1 MALSFKFT
9 YNTKLTGLN
18 KSFLCQVVRKTDD
31 KEKESTIKADG
42 VKEESL
48 AVAGGRCWKRVWMTV
63 LKKTGDYFYLLLKK
77 QVDY

>member
-18 KSFLCQVVRKTDD
+18 ASFLCQVVRKTDD
-31 KEKESTIKADG
+31 KEKESTIEAAR

-48 AVAGGRCWKRVWMTV
+48 AVVGGRCWKRVSLRA
-63 LKKTGDYFYLLLKK
+63 LKKTGDLNICFS
-77 QVDY
+77 

>member
-18 KSFLCQVVRKTDD
+18 TSFLCQVVKKTDD
-31 KEKESTIKADG
+31 KEKESTIEAAR

-48 AVAGGRCWKRVWMTV
+48 AVAGGRCRKRIWMTV
-63 LKKTGDYFYLLLKK
+63 LKKAGDFLICF
-77 QVDY
+77 